1 MPVSDDD
8 RALLSGMRG
17 TRAVRALLSGHP
29 VLSFLYHPVV
39 PYMASVAVWAAA
51 SWILYFATG
60 NRRFRPELDDRIA
73 YAAAGIVILNFI
85 IKNGLLVFAGIDVIG
100 GCRGCENR
108 EKTWSGYRKWYLR
121 RVFFAY
127 KRRLVAA
134 RDGQAAAR
142 KSVRHS
148 FDAEMPGF
156 ACLLSQFEHRSN
168 TDEPQISGRVIT
180 EIEINSKK
188 NARSSDCMYFKSTE
202 TGSVRLLEKNTWRC

>member
-1 MPVSDDD
+1 MIPTWFQMPC
-8 RALLSGMRG
+8 LFQMMTGLYCPGCGG

-39 PYMASVAVWAAA
+39 PYMASVAVWAAV

-73 YAAAGIVILNFI
+73 YAAAGCTCAQQIDWI
-85 IKNGLLVFAGIDVIG
+85 II
-100 GCRGCENR
+100 
-108 EKTWSGYRKWYLR
+108 YRKWYLR

-168 TDEPQISGRVIT
+168 TDESQIFGRVIT

>member
-1 MPVSDDD
+1 MIPTWFQMPCLFQMMTV
-8 RALLSGMRG
+8 LYCPGCGG

-100 GCRGCENR
+100 
-108 EKTWSGYRKWYLR
+108 
-121 RVFFAY
+121 
-127 KRRLVAA
+127 RL
-134 RDGQAAAR
+134 
-142 KSVRHS
+142 
-148 FDAEMPGF
+148 PG
-156 ACLLSQFEHRSN
+156 
-168 TDEPQISGRVIT
+168 V
-180 EIEINSKK
+180 
-188 NARSSDCMYFKSTE
+188 
-202 TGSVRLLEKNTWRC
+202 